1 MASEKYIESAFNE
14 LIRLENEIVINKQDI
29 ALIRKNVNSMMEIL
43 KEIKN
48 LADSTPENIK
58 LFNYYDRL
66 ISGIQKKHEFIIADY
81 HIEKQFSEDVDKV
94 IEKINTVMNT
104 LTNICNIGIDDSNTR
119 AFLENMT
126 EYKNYK
132 LSLDELYEHGKN
144 IGVQFETL
152 DKLHKDTEKI
162 INTYNIFYTFTPPQ
176 YKKTQ
181 KSSSKKKLRKQKKSK
196 RKSRKVY

>member
-1 MASEKYIESAFNE
+1 
-14 LIRLENEIVINKQDI
+14 
-29 ALIRKNVNSMMEIL
+29 MMEIL

-66 ISGIQKKHEFIIADY
+66 ISGIQKQHAFIIADY

-94 IEKINTVMNT
+94 IKKANTVMNT
-104 LTNICNIGIDDSNTR
+104 LNNIYTIGIDDSNTR

-132 LSLDELYEHGKN
+132 LSLDQLYEHGKN

-162 INTYNIFYTFTPPQ
+162 IITYNIFYTFTPPQ
-176 YKKTQ
+176 YQKTQ
-181 KSSSKKKLRKQKKSK
+181 KSSSKKKLRRQKKSK
-196 RKSRKVY
+196 RKSRKQKSKRKSRKVY

>member
-1 MASEKYIESAFNE
+1 
-14 LIRLENEIVINKQDI
+14 
-29 ALIRKNVNSMMEIL
+29 MMEIL

-66 ISGIQKKHEFIIADY
+66 ISGIQKQHAFIIADY

-94 IEKINTVMNT
+94 IKKANTVMNT
-104 LTNICNIGIDDSNTR
+104 LNNIYTIGIDDSNTR

-132 LSLDELYEHGKN
+132 LSLDQLYEHGKN

-162 INTYNIFYTFTPPQ
+162 ILTIFFTHLPHPNI
-176 YKKTQ
+176 KKP
-181 KSSSKKKLRKQKKSK
+181 KNHLLRKNYVDKRSLRENPVNKSQRENLVK
-196 RKSRKVY
+196 YINSLSVQIFINYFS